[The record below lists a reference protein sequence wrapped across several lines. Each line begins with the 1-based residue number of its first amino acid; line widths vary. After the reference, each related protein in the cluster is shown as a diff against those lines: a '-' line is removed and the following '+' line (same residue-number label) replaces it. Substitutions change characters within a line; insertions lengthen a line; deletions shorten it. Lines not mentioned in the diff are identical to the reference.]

1 MNVDAL
7 LVPLSA
13 DAPCGPDLVAEDDE
27 AFLDYYFEA
36 LARLPERF
44 YNDKT
49 GAMFDRKSVD
59 LKGETAAIGG
69 LLKRSRDLR
78 LLSLEA
84 QFQILAGQLFGF
96 IDCVQAMA
104 GLLTS
109 FPAEVHP
116 QSGEDATDRRNAI
129 ELLDNRATVVLPLE
143 QATLI
148 TDRRMDQISWYMFAT
163 GSGRRPTREGEQAGD
178 ANGIVSAFK
187 NADNAKAVEEVH
199 ARLTACA
206 AALSAI
212 KLACVTADRNAFSP
226 NLDNISGAVAAI
238 LGFLVEVRPDLA
250 PEGAAGA
257 TTEVA
262 DETSEDQPAAAAGSG
277 APAISGPIR
286 DHAAADAAL
295 AAAEAYF
302 ARREPSSPVLFLLRQ
317 SRALIGRPLV
327 EAIMLLMPSA
337 ASEARIDFGT
347 GTSFGLGMERMRE
360 LSVLDSPIDGGSE
373 VTEIAPVESRD
384 RAAALMSTVETFF
397 RQVEPSSPIPVL
409 LFKAKTFLSRDFSA
423 IVADLFPNRE

>member
-1 MNVDAL
+1 MDVDAL
-7 LVPLSA
+7 LLPLSA
-13 DAPCGPDLVAEDDE
+13 DAPCGPDLVASDDE

-84 QFQILAGQLFGF
+84 QFQILGGQLFGF
-96 IDCVQAMA
+96 IDCVRAMA
-104 GLLTS
+104 GLLERY
-109 FPAEVHP
+109 PDDVHP
-116 QSGEDATDRRNAI
+116 HSAEDATDRRNAI

-148 TDRRMDQISWYMFAT
+148 TDRRMDQINWSMYAT
-163 GSGRRPTREGEQAGD
+163 ASGRKPTRAGEPAVD
-178 ANGIVSAFK
+178 ASGIESAFK
-187 NADNAKAVEEVH
+187 NVDNAKAVEELH
-199 ARLTACA
+199 ARLTDCA
-206 AALSAI
+206 AALRTI
-212 KLACVTADRNAFSP
+212 KLTCVTADRNPFGP
-226 NLDNISGAVAAI
+226 NLDQVSAAVAAI

-250 PEGAAGA
+250 PE
-257 TTEVA
+257 
-262 DETSEDQPAAAAGSG
+262 DAAAAGDAAVSADASENDSG
-277 APAISGPIR
+277 AASPGAAAASGAIR
-286 DHAAADAAL
+286 DHAGADAAL

-302 ARREPSSPVLFLLRQ
+302 ARREPSSPALFLLRQ
-317 SRALIGRPLV
+317 ARALIGRPLV
-327 EAIMLLMPSA
+327 EAITLLLPDVANKAKM
-337 ASEARIDFGT
+337 DFGAGT
-347 GTSFGLGMERMRE
+347 GFAMNMDRMRE
-360 LSVLDSPIDGGSE
+360 LSALERPVGGGADE
-373 VTEIAPVESRD
+373 PEMLPAESRE

-409 LFKAKTFLSRDFSA
+409 LFKAKTFLNRDFSA
-423 IVADLFPNRE
+423 IVADLFPPKN